1 MKNPTLHQAALILLS
16 ATLLCGC
23 SPKGVSYKREVEP
36 ILKQNCHACH
46 LPGGDGQTKS
56 GLDMSSY
63 NNLMKGTKFGP
74 IIKPGDSL
82 SSVLIMLVEG
92 RADPSIRMPHDG
104 KRMEGKDIQ
113 TLKSWVEQGAKNN

>member
-1 MKNPTLHQAALILLS
+1 MKKLTLHQATLIIAS
-16 ATLLCGC
+16 ATLLSAC
-23 SPKGVSYKREVEP
+23 SAKGVSYKQAVEP

-46 LPGGDGQTKS
+46 LLGGEGQVQS

-63 NNLMKGTKFGP
+63 DSLMKGTKFGP

-92 RADPSIRMPHDG
+92 RADPSIRMPHNG
-104 KRMEGKDIQ
+104 NRMEVKDIQ